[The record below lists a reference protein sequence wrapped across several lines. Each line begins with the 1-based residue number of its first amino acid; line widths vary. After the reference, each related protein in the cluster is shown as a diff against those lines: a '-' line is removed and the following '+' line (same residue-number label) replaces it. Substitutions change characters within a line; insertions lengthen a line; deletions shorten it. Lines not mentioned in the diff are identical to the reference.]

1 MSFSMQ
7 RSGAFLLAQTREF
20 YRDFG
25 TLFLNVIF
33 PMMFVAVLI
42 FSHYMSPTF
51 KFEMGVVEMRQ
62 DRSSQQFVQAM
73 AASPSVSIRSLPSRE
88 AATAAV
94 EEGDLHA
101 AFVVTDSGF
110 EQNRGRV
117 DLIVG
122 PRYEDFSRLMLDA
135 VRDRMREKIANPG
148 GGATGA
154 SASLFDY
161 KLTSPDMPEQ
171 SEFTFTFPGMLAL
184 ALVQLGLFATA
195 VPLLQARDRGTLK
208 YLSLTPLSRAELLV
222 GQLGMR
228 VGIAVVQLA
237 AILAAGSLVIDLSA
251 AQWAAT
257 LAASLLGV
265 LLLVSIGYA
274 IAGFAGSLQSGMAI
288 ILTANF
294 SMLIGGNVFM
304 DPGDSTVQYVAACII
319 PISYLAD
326 LFRQIITGQ
335 SGLWPLWADVAAIL
349 GWSALAIAIALRT
362 FRFDTDLKTPSGG
375 FLSRR
380 RLQTA

>member
-1 MSFSMQ
+1 MSFSVH

-20 YRDFG
+20 YREFG
-25 TLFLNVIF
+25 TLFLNIIF
-33 PMMFVAVLI
+33 PLMFVSALI
-42 FSHYMSPTF
+42 FSHYMSPSF

-62 DRSSQQFVQAM
+62 DRASQQFVQALS
-73 AASPSVSIRSLPSRE
+73 ANPSVAIRSLPSRQ
-88 AATAAV
+88 AAMAAV

-101 AFVVTDSGF
+101 AFVVTDSRF
-110 EQNRGRV
+110 EQNQGRV

-135 VRDRMREKIANPG
+135 ARERMRSG
-148 GGATGA
+148 
-154 SASLFDY
+154 SAAPALFDY
-161 KLTSPDMPEQ
+161 KLTNPNMAEQ
-171 SEFTFTFPGMLAL
+171 SDFTFTFPGMLAL

-195 VPLLQARDRGTLK
+195 VPLLQARERGTLK
-208 YLSLTPLSRAELLV
+208 YLSLTPLTRAELLV

-228 VGIAVVQLA
+228 VTIAIVQIVL
-237 AILAAGSLVIDLSA
+237 ILAAGSMVVDLST

-257 LAASLLGV
+257 LGASLLGV

-274 IAGFAGSLQSGMAI
+274 IAGSAGSLQSGMAI
-288 ILTANF
+288 ILFANF
-294 SMLIGGNVFM
+294 SMLLGGNIFM
-304 DPGDSTVQYVAACII
+304 DPSSSTVQYVIACII

-335 SGLWPLWADVAAIL
+335 SGLWPLWVDVAAVL
-349 GWSALAIAIALRT
+349 GWSAAAIGIAMRT
-362 FRFDTDLKTPSGG
+362 FRFDTDLKTRSG

-380 RLQTA
+380 LKTA